1 MKTLINYILSFLVL
15 GQLVCSCA
23 KPNYVAPNDDS
34 IIKDFYATLEGKGRE
49 RLFESTIS
57 NDTIYVNI
65 DYYYP
70 IDSDN
75 EVDLSKI
82 LLKASVPVD
91 AKIEPSL
98 EGFTDLNNPLH
109 ITVTAGDGTQ
119 SKYVVVANKKG
130 NTDVFAATLYYED
143 VLGATQEVSAIIL
156 GTNINF
162 SLVPGTVLNNPRV
175 IYTINRHAS
184 ASIPNGGAVNLDN
197 DVPFVVTSAGNARKT
212 YTMKVVEAKK
222 LAKGI
227 RPGSARVMFAKK
239 LKDDLGLP
247 DNHLTTGLAVSGK
260 YLVINT
266 RNRNSI
272 YLNGVTGQK
281 EGEVDMTGFIGSL
294 RNFYAT
300 SDNAGNILVC
310 NLTTN
315 DGNTFMIYK
324 VTSVNATPQPFI
336 SWNTGGRGFGRKFS
350 VVGDINQNA
359 IITAPLVGNATQNSF
374 ARWQVSN
381 GQLVSQT
388 PDIIDING
396 YAWNWNNADV
406 KYMTPSLSSDY
417 YVVGYNPSTN
427 NLGKV
432 SGQNHSVTSANT
444 TLNTNFI
451 VNSVDYIEF
460 NNGKYV
466 AYNHVNGFNWGSAD
480 QVFLLDAEMPLV
492 GDPSSATA
500 PTNLIWA
507 APKGAYGPNAA
518 SAATN
523 TNGAGDV
530 VMAVSENGYFLYL
543 YFMFTNGYVVG
554 VQFDCIDI

>member
-1 MKTLINYILSFLVL
+1 M
-15 GQLVCSCA
+15 
-23 KPNYVAPNDDS
+23 
-34 IIKDFYATLEGKGRE
+34 
-49 RLFESTIS
+49 
-57 NDTIYVNI
+57 
-65 DYYYP
+65 
-70 IDSDN
+70 
-75 EVDLSKI
+75 
-82 LLKASVPVD
+82 
-91 AKIEPSL
+91 
-98 EGFTDLNNPLH
+98 
-109 ITVTAGDGTQ
+109 
-119 SKYVVVANKKG
+119 
-130 NTDVFAATLYYED
+130 
-143 VLGATQEVSAIIL
+143 
-156 GTNINF
+156 
-162 SLVPGTVLNNPRV
+162 
-175 IYTINRHAS
+175 
-184 ASIPNGGAVNLDN
+184 
-197 DVPFVVTSAGNARKT
+197 
-212 YTMKVVEAKK
+212 
-222 LAKGI
+222 
-227 RPGSARVMFAKK
+227 
-239 LKDDLGLP
+239 
-247 DNHLTTGLAVSGK
+247 
-260 YLVINT
+260 
-266 RNRNSI
+266 
-272 YLNGVTGQK
+272 
-281 EGEVDMTGFIGSL
+281 
-294 RNFYAT
+294 
-300 SDNAGNILVC
+300 
-310 NLTTN
+310 
-315 DGNTFMIYK
+315 
-324 VTSVNATPQPFI
+324 
-336 SWNTGGRGFGRKFS
+336 
-350 VVGDINQNA
+350 
-359 IITAPLVGNATQNSF
+359 
-374 ARWQVSN
+374 SN

-466 AYNHVNGFNWGSAD
+466 AYNHVNGFNWGAAD

-523 TNGAGDV
+523 TNGTGDV